1 MKKTR
6 LIAGL
11 LALMTACSL
20 CACGND
26 ASSENAAESAVQE
39 SAAETAAP
47 AEDEEEASESEADD
61 DSNDAGTEES
71 SINTVIQ
78 SSADYQPEDPAS
90 DEELAEVK
98 QVLDDF
104 FKANAEK
111 DYDTLAKVYDVELLY
126 FMDNGKTGDAA
137 KYKEF
142 LQDASHQ
149 GMLTMADPNVYEI
162 DEPLCY
168 NSHAGEYN
176 DFLVTLNDYQEEA
189 DLTEHFKIDG
199 LYSARMRASSHDTQD
214 ITDDQDDDVDVSGTV
229 SGDINIDT
237 EILIFRINGE
247 WKCDLEVSMA
257 KAFYSMFS
265 GMSDEEFSMAD
276 DDFAFETEEDD

>member
-11 LALMTACSL
+11 LALMTVCSL

-39 SAAETAAP
+39 SAAETTAP
-47 AEDEEEASESEADD
+47 AAEESEDSDSDADEAAED
-61 DSNDAGTEES
+61 TES
-71 SINTVIQ
+71 TANAVIQ
-78 SSADYQPEDPAS
+78 SSADYEPEAPAS

-98 QVLDDF
+98 QVLDSF
-104 FKANAEK
+104 FKANAAK
-111 DYDTLAKVYDVELLY
+111 DYDTLAKVYDVDLLY

-137 KYKEF
+137 KYKEY
-142 LQDASHQ
+142 LQDAAHQ
-149 GMLTMADPNVYEI
+149 GMLTMADPNVYQI

-176 DFLVTLNDYQEEA
+176 DFLTTLNDYQEEA

-199 LYSARMRASSHDTQD
+199 LYSARMRTSAQDTQNFAND
-214 ITDDQDDDVDVSGTV
+214 ENDDVDVSGTV
-229 SGDINIDT
+229 SSDINIDT
-237 EILIFRINGE
+237 EILIFRINGD

-265 GMSDEEFSMAD
+265 GMGDDSSFELKD
-276 DDFAFETEEDD
+276 DDLTEEDD